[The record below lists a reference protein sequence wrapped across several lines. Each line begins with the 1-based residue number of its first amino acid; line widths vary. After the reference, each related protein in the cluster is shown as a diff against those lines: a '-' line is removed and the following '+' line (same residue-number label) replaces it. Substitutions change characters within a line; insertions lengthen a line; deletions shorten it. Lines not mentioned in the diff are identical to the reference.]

1 MRMTTLKLVQRTGLM
16 RKLSRR
22 MTIIQINTV
31 FRVPA
36 NISTTIMSETEQQ
49 ISIQYNGTR
58 YLIFDLVESTA
69 SEVLLCMYG
78 NLLLLYVLFLLIVM
92 LKALKTHLK

>member
-1 MRMTTLKLVQRTGLM
+1 MGFIVT
-16 RKLSRR
+16 
-22 MTIIQINTV
+22 
-31 FRVPA
+31 
-36 NISTTIMSETEQQ
+36 
-49 ISIQYNGTR
+49 GTR

-78 NLLLLYVLFLLIVM
+78 YLLLLYVLFLLIVM